1 MRFTKWTCTVLMLL
15 SLGAWANGQAQ
26 SDSPKPD
33 AGQAQ
38 PAAQPA
44 AQPTTAALEVSPAA
58 TVTAPA
64 PAPPPATTVPAAA
77 SAQQTGAAA
86 PPATIDQVV
95 TRFIARE
102 KALVELLKDRT
113 PVVETY
119 LQTVKADSDLGPVP
133 TGDKYFLGHMDLG
146 ADIEHRTYLKD
157 SASIQKHLLGGFN
170 KLFTVQYKP
179 LGFSWMIFA
188 DRDEFDREHYEFKF
202 IRREFLGDVRTL
214 VFDVTP
220 KKEAGNGRF
229 LGRVWVEDQDFNIVR
244 LNGTYAP
251 HQRNEFFFHMDSWRL
266 NLISGYW
273 VPSYI
278 YSEEGD
284 FRYGQKNKFAFKA
297 QTRMWGYDLKK
308 AGKEDELTQI
318 LIDSPSVQDQSAAA
332 QDASPVESQ
341 RLWQQ
346 QAEDNALDRLQK
358 AGLLAPEG
366 EVDKV
371 LQTVVNNM
379 MITNNIDLPRPVRCR
394 VLLTSPLETFSVGN
408 TIVLSRGL
416 VDVLPDEASLAMV
429 LSHELAHIALGQNVG
444 SKYAYNDR
452 MLFDDES
459 TYSNLG
465 FRHDDVEEQSADK
478 KALDLLKN
486 SPYAQKLD
494 SAGLFL
500 RMLALRGKTLP
511 GLLNAHL
518 GNAIALNGEP
528 TRLTDIMNRA
538 PQLDMNKLDQIA
550 ALPLGGRVKLNP
562 WDNKVDLIKAAP
574 VALTSIREKMP
585 FEVTPFFPRLSRL
598 TAVADANAAATS
610 AAAAVPAALAPSVTA
625 PVTSATTTSSPS
637 APVSVTPVSASNQ

>member
-38 PAAQPA
+38 PAAQPTAQAVA
-44 AQPTTAALEVSPAA
+44 APA
-58 TVTAPA
+58 VA
-64 PAPPPATTVPAAA
+64 PAPPPASVVVASAA
-77 SAQQTGAAA
+77 SSPSAAA
-86 PPATIDQVV
+86 PPATMDQVV
-95 TRFIARE
+95 ERFIARE
-102 KALVELLKDRT
+102 KGLVELLKDRT

-119 LQTVKADSDLGPVP
+119 LQNVKADADLGLVPV
-133 TGDKYFLGHMDLG
+133 GDKYFLGHMDLG
-146 ADIEHRTYLKD
+146 EDIGNRTYLKD
-157 SASIQKHLLGGFN
+157 SASIQKHLLGGVN

-202 IRREFLGDVRTL
+202 VRREFLGDVRAL

-229 LGRVWVEDQDFNIVR
+229 LGRIWVEDQDFNIVR

-251 HQRNEFFFHMDSWRL
+251 HQRNEYFFHMDSWRL
-266 NLISGYW
+266 NLIPGYW
-273 VPSYI
+273 VPAYI

-284 FRYGQKNKFAFKA
+284 FRYGQKNKFAFRA
-297 QTRMWGYDLKK
+297 QTRMWGYDLKR

-379 MITNNIDLPRPVRCR
+379 MITNNVDLPRPVRCR

-452 MLFDDES
+452 MLFDDEA

-500 RMLALRGKTLP
+500 RMLALRGGALP

-518 GNAIALNGEP
+518 GNPIAVNGEP

-562 WDNKVDLIKAAP
+562 WDNKVDLIKAPP

-598 TAVADANAAATS
+598 KAVAEDNAAATT
-610 AAAAVPAALAPSVTA
+610 AAAAVPASPASAPATSTA
-625 PVTSATTTSSPS
+625 ATSSPS
-637 APVSVTPVSASNQ
+637 APVTVTPVSASNQ